1 MASTSR
7 HIIELCTQA
16 HLENYAANWLA
27 AAMYEQLDKT
37 GNDPTKVQL
46 DVRLTSLRKFV
57 NNWLMQT
64 LKQLDTPEC
73 VPNNLRGWKESGML
87 DALNDD
93 MNADHKDF
101 KLAKELNDNG
111 ELFMDFTGKKNAKR
125 AEEILKKH
133 FQQHGCVSGNIN
145 SSRFQDTL
153 HQTDAEICPVATDLL
168 SEDEN
173 EPVVRSEQFTME
185 KLQQLDEWHE
195 DEMRNTFESVN
206 DMFPALERNGAQI
219 RENLDWDYKDQ
230 TADIIANN
238 TTTTK

>member
-73 VPNNLRGWKESGML
+73 APNDLRG
-87 DALNDD
+87 
-93 MNADHKDF
+93 
-101 KLAKELNDNG
+101 
-111 ELFMDFTGKKNAKR
+111 
-125 AEEILKKH
+125 
-133 FQQHGCVSGNIN
+133 
-145 SSRFQDTL
+145 
-153 HQTDAEICPVATDLL
+153 
-168 SEDEN
+168 
-173 EPVVRSEQFTME
+173 
-185 KLQQLDEWHE
+185 
-195 DEMRNTFESVN
+195 
-206 DMFPALERNGAQI
+206 
-219 RENLDWDYKDQ
+219 
-230 TADIIANN
+230 
-238 TTTTK
+238 